1 MKKVLVLSII
11 FALIGSAGVF
21 AKSRKTKE
29 PQIQSTQG
37 IEIDA
42 ETSDK
47 VTKSKNDKH
56 PAKTKRKNRNKY
68 LRDIKKVDRAK
79 NNKRIKE
86 RNLDYYNKQLEIK
99 KQKLNELNSM
109 VKKGENQE

>member
-1 MKKVLVLSII
+1 MKRILIFSIV
-11 FALIGSAGVF
+11 FALLGLTCTF
-21 AKSRKTKE
+21 AKSKKVEE
-29 PQIQSTQG
+29 PQVQSTQG
-37 IEIDA
+37 IEVDVA
-42 ETSDK
+42 TSNK
-47 VTKSKNDKH
+47 IVKSKNDKH